1 MLHLNTMRYGCYLA
15 PVLLLLLFIISACM
29 DEQSNENN
37 RLREEIISVHDEAM
51 DKIGYMYELEITLQA
66 IPVADPATK
75 QARDEAVA
83 KLQLANK
90 KMFDWMHQYQTLA
103 VSQDIAEDNR
113 YRKQQLLL
121 IQDVQLVTDESIKKS
136 EKLLNSD
143 R

>member
-1 MLHLNTMRYGCYLA
+1 MPHLNAMRYSCYLA
-15 PVLLLLLFIISACM
+15 PVLALLLIISACT
-29 DEQSNENN
+29 DEQSKENN
-37 RLREEIISVHDEAM
+37 RLREEIITVHDEAM
-51 DKIGYMYELEITLQA
+51 DKIGYMYELETGLQA
-66 IPVADPATK
+66 IPVAGPAANH
-75 QARDEAVA
+75 ARDEALA

-121 IQDVQLVTDESIKKS
+121 IQEVQLVTDESIKKS

-143 R
+143 P